1 LAGTSPDNGSA
12 TFTGGIHFHPILTD
26 DSSCNS
32 LDHLRVYKRELT
44 KEEIDALYLYDGN
57 GLWNLNT
64 HNNAIY
70 TYSNVGIGTAWP
82 EPGIKLNVK
91 GKTHLDG
98 DTEVTGFMRLTPM
111 ENAISR
117 ENCDEDAEVGRMVYY
132 TDPNAELDD
141 TFAEHTS
148 NWFQGREVKFNITS
162 NHADNDTSDIVTNQL
177 EQTIKLDNNDSNKL
191 ERLEF
196 YSNKQDKFSI
206 SAISTINGQKDT
218 MEIYKTPDSSLAW
231 TEARRKME
239 WKRWNT
245 TNGFYG
251 CTKRYD
257 RYIVPGHGRQLEVRY
272 EWRRLDMIGREN
284 MAVFAEIYDSKFEH
298 GIGSSA
304 SGEVELIAENW
315 ACENLMN
322 EGETGNFVHKCTVLD
337 ASSSSRYGGKCIG
350 HVDELSMARC
360 SDTPYTSRGY
370 IFSPETKPCTYAHTY
385 SYNHVCTAT
394 DIASG
399 TYGCITSDARMHCT
413 CDNQDGF
420 APCQT
425 IEDID
430 YNYE

>member
-1 LAGTSPDNGSA
+1 
-12 TFTGGIHFHPILTD
+12 
-26 DSSCNS
+26 
-32 LDHLRVYKRELT
+32 
-44 KEEIDALYLYDGN
+44 
-57 GLWNLNT
+57 
-64 HNNAIY
+64 
-70 TYSNVGIGTAWP
+70 
-82 EPGIKLNVK
+82 
-91 GKTHLDG
+91 
-98 DTEVTGFMRLTPM
+98 M

-117 ENCDEDAEVGRMVYY
+117 DNCDEDTEVGRIVYY

-141 TFAEHTS
+141 TYVAHTS
-148 NWFQGREVKFNITS
+148 NWFQGREIYFKTKT
-162 NHADNDTSDIVTNQL
+162 NHADDASSDIMSNQR
-177 EQTIKLDNNDSNKL
+177 EQTIKLDNNDSQKQ

-196 YSNKQDKFSI
+196 YSNNRDKFTI

-218 MEIYKTPDSSLAW
+218 MEIYKIPDSSVAW

-257 RYIVPGHGRQLEVRY
+257 RYISGNGYEVEVRY

-284 MAVFAEIYDSKFEH
+284 MAVFAEIYDSNFEH
-298 GIGSSA
+298 GISASA

-315 ACENLMN
+315 ACDNLMN
-322 EGETGNFVHKCTVLD
+322 QGETGYFVHKCTVLD
-337 ASSSSRYGGKCIG
+337 ASTSSRYWGKCTGHIG
-350 HVDELSMARC
+350 EMTYAQCGSNP
-360 SDTPYTSRGY
+360 SDYFGY
-370 IFSPETKPCTYAHTY
+370 IFSPETWPCTQAHTY
-385 SYNHVCTAT
+385 SYNHICTAT

-413 CDNQDGF
+413 CDNQSGF

-430 YNYE
+430 YNY